1 VISRNKAGLS
11 EKVKILSENDKTFP
25 LTPSG
30 PFDTKYL
37 FKASWRLIFDPAISE
52 EPPMRWTRYRGL
64 AHWPLVFPALA
75 VGLWL
80 LSPAPSAVSSHH
92 SIQAPVEILASQLHE
107 PTGLALDPATGD
119 LFIAEAE
126 TGIILRVRLDSPGPP
141 YTVHTH
147 ATGFKRPHGL
157 ARDPRDGSLLVVDEK
172 AGTLSRIGTDGSI
185 ACLRDDLKKP
195 QGVAVAEDGTIY
207 VTAEEGA
214 GFKLPGHE
222 EGILIQLAPNGSN
235 PQLLAK
241 GLMRPTGLRVLG
253 EGSIRFLADR
263 LRTEPERDGGTV
275 FEFTPGEPMETLVR
289 SGFKRPQ
296 DLALDVLDATYLSA
310 DAQREGGHLERGVIG
325 KAFGDESVALF
336 ATGLQEPQGLAFDQ
350 QGNLYVAEADAG
362 RILRFLAPR
371 PPTLDPQPPAFTKE
385 VTLTLTG
392 MAEPKSLLTIRGATV
407 PLPPQANVS
416 ARVAV
421 RVSGRRWQHR
431 TDLFV
436 QTLALTNT
444 GSTPLAGPL
453 AVVVSS
459 ISPPAVTLA
468 NATTKVHDQPA
479 VEVPLVEG
487 LLRPGETARVA
498 LHFQGLKHNQ
508 HLTYTREIWALRPLA
523 VSDAEGHFS
532 IPVNLTPNT
541 ENHLEIF
548 ATAGFGLGLT
558 SVPAKFTVTHDDT
571 PPEVKI
577 TGGPAAEIGV
587 PEATFT
593 FTGHD
598 NLTAPEA
605 LQYAWAL
612 DAGPFTGFQ
621 AVSPVLL
628 MSLDQGTHLF
638 RVKARDLA
646 GNETPTPAQG
656 IFTVR
661 TLRVAITEPVGGGS
675 VGQGQL
681 LVRGTVEAGGLE
693 VGVTVNGIPASI
705 QGTLFTALV
714 PITLETTT
722 LTAVATTISGATTA
736 STINVSVL
744 PVPPPAIILEAFPP
758 GGVSP
763 LTVTFHVQNNTGR
776 ELVLFELDFD
786 GDGSADFT
794 SAAFNE
800 PQTTYAGQGL
810 FVARLKATDDQGQ
823 LHTATTLVN
832 VGGMPALE
840 PKWNGMKDALRQ
852 GDIPAALTFIHSSTR
867 GRYEAIFRQLTASQ
881 LSAIDQYL
889 TTIVPVEIGHNGA
902 EYAMR
907 RSRGGETLSF
917 PVWFQVDTDGI
928 WRLSSF

>member
-1 VISRNKAGLS
+1 
-11 EKVKILSENDKTFP
+11 
-25 LTPSG
+25 
-30 PFDTKYL
+30 
-37 FKASWRLIFDPAISE
+37 
-52 EPPMRWTRYRGL
+52 
-64 AHWPLVFPALA
+64 
-75 VGLWL
+75 
-80 LSPAPSAVSSHH
+80 
-92 SIQAPVEILASQLHE
+92 
-107 PTGLALDPATGD
+107 
-119 LFIAEAE
+119 
-126 TGIILRVRLDSPGPP
+126 
-141 YTVHTH
+141 
-147 ATGFKRPHGL
+147 
-157 ARDPRDGSLLVVDEK
+157 
-172 AGTLSRIGTDGSI
+172 
-185 ACLRDDLKKP
+185 
-195 QGVAVAEDGTIY
+195 
-207 VTAEEGA
+207 
-214 GFKLPGHE
+214 
-222 EGILIQLAPNGSN
+222 
-235 PQLLAK
+235 
-241 GLMRPTGLRVLG
+241 
-253 EGSIRFLADR
+253 
-263 LRTEPERDGGTV
+263 
-275 FEFTPGEPMETLVR
+275 
-289 SGFKRPQ
+289 
-296 DLALDVLDATYLSA
+296 
-310 DAQREGGHLERGVIG
+310 
-325 KAFGDESVALF
+325 
-336 ATGLQEPQGLAFDQ
+336 
-350 QGNLYVAEADAG
+350 
-362 RILRFLAPR
+362 
-371 PPTLDPQPPAFTKE
+371 
-385 VTLTLTG
+385 
-392 MAEPKSLLTIRGATV
+392 
-407 PLPPQANVS
+407 
-416 ARVAV
+416 
-421 RVSGRRWQHR
+421 
-431 TDLFV
+431 
-436 QTLALTNT
+436 
-444 GSTPLAGPL
+444 
-453 AVVVSS
+453 
-459 ISPPAVTLA
+459 
-468 NATTKVHDQPA
+468 
-479 VEVPLVEG
+479 
-487 LLRPGETARVA
+487 
-498 LHFQGLKHNQ
+498 
-508 HLTYTREIWALRPLA
+508 
-523 VSDAEGHFS
+523 
-532 IPVNLTPNT
+532 VNLTPNT

>member
-1 VISRNKAGLS
+1 MIPGKKAGLS

-126 TGIILRVRLDSPGPP
+126 TGVILRVRLDSPGPP

-185 ACLRDDLKKP
+185 ACLWDDLKKP

-235 PQLLAK
+235 PQLLVK
-241 GLMRPTGLRVLG
+241 GLKRPTGLRVLG

-263 LRTEPERDGGTV
+263 LRTEPEREGGTV
-275 FEFTPGEPMETLVR
+275 FEVTPGEPLEILVR

-296 DLALDVLDATYLSA
+296 DLALDVLDATYLTA
-310 DAQREGGHLERGVIG
+310 DAQRDEGHQARGVIG

-336 ATGLQEPQGLAFDQ
+336 ATGLREPRGIVFDT
-350 QGNLYVAEADAG
+350 QGNLYVAEADTG
-362 RILRFLAPR
+362 RIVRFRAPR
-371 PPTLDPQPPAFTKE
+371 APTLKSQPPAFTKE
-385 VTLTLTG
+385 ATLTLIGT
-392 MAEPKSLLTIRGATV
+392 AEPNALLTVRGATV
-407 PLPPQANVS
+407 PLPPKADVS
-416 ARVAV
+416 TQVRARV
-421 RVSGRRWQHR
+421 SSRRWQPR
-431 TDLFV
+431 AGLFI

-444 GSTPLAGPL
+444 GSTPLASPL

-459 ISPPAVTLA
+459 ISPSEVTLA
-468 NATTKVHDQPA
+468 NATTSVHDHPA

-487 LLRPGETARVA
+487 ILRPGETARVI
-498 LHFQGLKHNQ
+498 LKFQGLKHSH
-508 HLTYTREIWALRPLA
+508 HLTYAREIWALRPLA

-541 ENHLEIF
+541 ENNLEIF

-577 TGGPAAEIGV
+577 AGAPAAEIGV

-612 DAGPFTGFQ
+612 DAALFTSFQ
-621 AVSPVLL
+621 AASPVWLAGL
-628 MSLDQGTHLF
+628 AEGAHIF
-638 RVKARDLA
+638 HVKARDEA
-646 GNETPTPAQG
+646 GNETPTPAQW

-661 TLRVAITEPVGGGS
+661 SLRVTITEPLGGT
-675 VGQGQL
+675 VAQGQL
-681 LVRGTVEAGGLE
+681 LVRGTVEAGAVE

-736 STINVSVL
+736 STINVSVP

-776 ELVLFELDFD
+776 EFVLFELDFD